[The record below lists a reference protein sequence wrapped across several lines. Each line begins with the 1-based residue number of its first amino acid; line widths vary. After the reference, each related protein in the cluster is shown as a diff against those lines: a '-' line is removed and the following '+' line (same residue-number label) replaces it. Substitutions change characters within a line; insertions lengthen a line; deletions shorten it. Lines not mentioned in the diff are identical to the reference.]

1 MTSVID
7 GVGKAS
13 NDGPKSPWT
22 NRRQKFTYC
31 SGSGLS
37 TPYRSVSA
45 ERICSMA
52 SGLKFD
58 RAVIRLSMLSTGLTG
73 ERWLIRNAIETPT
86 KMTTIICVKR
96 LSANHE

>member
-1 MTSVID
+1 MTRVID

-13 NDGPKSPWT
+13 NDGPKSPWRK
-22 NRRQKFTYC
+22 RRQKFTYC

-45 ERICSMA
+45 ERIASMA

-58 RAVIRLSMLSTGLTG
+58 RAVIRPSMLSTGLIG
-73 ERWLIRNAIETPT
+73 ERWVIRNAAETP
-86 KMTTIICVKR
+86 
-96 LSANHE
+96 A